1 MDGLESFYSGIIG
14 TSKTTVLNKE
24 KVSVVKLIMLGNSGN
39 DEVTVTLEIDNAL
52 FNFKVGAL
60 ETKVLDYTV
69 ICNNISIIATNNVN
83 VHVSGISE

>member
-1 MDGLESFYSGIIG
+1 MDGLERFYSGVIG
-14 TSKTTVLNKE
+14 TSKTTVLNRKS
-24 KVSVVKLIMLGNSGN
+24 VSIVKSIMLGNSGN

-60 ETKVLDYTV
+60 ETKVLDYAV